1 MLSIYLALLETEEEK
16 VRFQWIYDHLRHKMY
31 RVAYALLRSEH
42 LAQEAV
48 QESFF
53 KIIRNFLKISLISSE
68 EITPYIVTIVE
79 NTAKDILRKEGRT
92 EGFPEEWDPPAP
104 EDVYG
109 QSEYRRL
116 VELIRAMPGG
126 YRHVLLLKFVEEES
140 DRAIAKRLGLTASQV
155 SNRISRGRKLLQ
167 ERLRKE
173 GFDREGV

>member
-1 MLSIYLALLETEEEK
+1 MLALYLALLDSENDK
-16 VRFQWIYDHLRHKMY
+16 QRFQWIYDHLRHKMY

-53 KIIRNFLKISLISSE
+53 KIIRNFYKISLISSE

-92 EGFPEEWDPPAP
+92 EEFPEEWDSPAT
-104 EDVYG
+104 EDVHG

-116 VELIRAMPGG
+116 VGLIKTMPEG

-140 DRAIAKRLGLTASQV
+140 DRTIARRLGLSVTQV

-167 ERLRKE
+167 EQLRKE